1 MLNTCVT
8 PGCYTRPCGNAAKR
22 RRGAGWAGGVRHGEE
37 ALDECEGEAE
47 HFVEE
52 GAKEWVRHGEEALV
66 E

>member
-1 MLNTCVT
+1 
-8 PGCYTRPCGNAAKR
+8 
-22 RRGAGWAGGVRHGEE
+22 
-37 ALDECEGEAE
+37 LDECEGEAE